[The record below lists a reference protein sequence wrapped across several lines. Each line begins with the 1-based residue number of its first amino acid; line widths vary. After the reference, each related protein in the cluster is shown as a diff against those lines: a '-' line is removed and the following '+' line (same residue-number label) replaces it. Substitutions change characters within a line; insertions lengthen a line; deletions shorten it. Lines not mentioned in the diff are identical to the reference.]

1 MLTKEELPACP
12 VATTVQMIGS
22 KWKLLIMRN
31 LLQRPWRFNELKKDL
46 EGISQKVLTDS
57 LRSMEADG
65 IITRTV
71 YPEVPPRVEY
81 ALSDLGESMRPIMD
95 AMEIWGTEYKK
106 SKEEK
111 ASNLSE
117 QFDRLDVFMVIRIR
131 LISSMENVAPLSAG
145 RESIFSIRLP
155 TSLQSVPMARLLL
168 HHTSQCI
175 LHSRRN
181 VIIPGNL
188 LKQQLPCR
196 PKIPAWQL
204 FFILYVF

>member
-65 IITRTV
+65 IVTRTV

-95 AMEIWGTEYKK
+95 ALAAWGTDYKK
-106 SKEEK
+106 SKE
-111 ASNLSE
+111 
-117 QFDRLDVFMVIRIR
+117 
-131 LISSMENVAPLSAG
+131 
-145 RESIFSIRLP
+145 
-155 TSLQSVPMARLLL
+155 
-168 HHTSQCI
+168 
-175 LHSRRN
+175 
-181 VIIPGNL
+181 
-188 LKQQLPCR
+188 
-196 PKIPAWQL
+196 
-204 FFILYVF
+204 